1 MAMATRMRRFAGF
14 LRRTPLHPQW
24 LIPGR
29 DTPAK
34 WLRVNARGVVL
45 DVGCASRWV
54 EQALP
59 PGCTYVGVDF
69 PSTGSVMYEARPTVF
84 ANAERLPFGEKT
96 IDTVLLSE
104 VLEHV
109 RNPQSAL
116 REIRRV
122 LKPGG
127 RALITLPFLY
137 PIHDAPHDFQR
148 YTCFGLE
155 REIEGAGMRV
165 IGLKHTLGSIETGGL
180 LACLALGGA
189 AQRSLLE
196 RRVSV
201 LLLPL
206 LAGLI
211 VIVNLAAWM
220 LARLLPDWPAMVLG
234 YQLEAERND

>member
-1 MAMATRMRRFAGF
+1 MATVSRVRRWAAL

-29 DTPAK
+29 GAPEQ
-34 WLRVNARGVVL
+34 WLKANARGLVL
-45 DVGCASRWV
+45 DIGCASRWA

-59 PGCTYVGVDF
+59 PACTYVGVDF
-69 PSTGSVMYEARPTVF
+69 PSTGADMYAARPTVF
-84 ANAERLPFGEKT
+84 ANAEQLPFGDET
-96 IDTVLLSE
+96 ADTVLLSE

-116 REIRRV
+116 REVRRV

-127 RALITLPFLY
+127 RTLITLPFLY
-137 PIHDAPHDFQR
+137 PIHDAPYDFQR
-148 YTCFGLE
+148 YTSFGLQ
-155 REIEGAGMRV
+155 REVAAAGMRV
-165 IGLKHTLGSIETGGL
+165 VRLEHTLGAVRTGGV
-180 LACLALGGA
+180 LACLALGGV
-189 AQRSLLE
+189 AQRSLEE
-196 RRVSV
+196 RSASV

-206 LAGLI
+206 LAALI

-220 LARLLPDWPAMVLG
+220 LGPLLPDWPAMVLG